1 MQQHYYTVH
10 LGKPFKCE
18 YCDQYFTYVKTRTKH
33 TKAVHKDK
41 LTGSVTFKYSC
52 VECKYDTDDKT
63 EFTTHMDR
71 HKQFK
76 RYYCGNCKKGF
87 YSQAHLTYHLTK

>member
-10 LGKPFKCE
+10 LGKTFKCE
-18 YCDQYFTYVKTRTKH
+18 YCDRYFTYIKTRTKH
-33 TKAVHKDK
+33 TKAMHKDK
-41 LTGSVTFKYSC
+41 LTASVTFKYSC

-71 HKQFK
+71 HK
-76 RYYCGNCKKGF
+76 
-87 YSQAHLTYHLTK
+87 